1 MTFTVDVGST
11 ACRSLAIFSGPAKA
25 QLVVNKTKSASPT
38 SRVPQAAPFDRRT
51 AVDFCFLCP
60 WRTIKI
66 LLTSLQTKR
75 SIQNARMSCQDWYA
89 VAMPTSKS
97 GQLLVKMRL
106 SKELC
111 GDWDKMSRIL
121 RE

>member
-1 MTFTVDVGST
+1 MTFPVDVGST

-38 SRVPQAAPFDRRT
+38 SRVPQATPFDRRT

-66 LLTSLQTKR
+66 LLTSLQNKAINPKR
-75 SIQNARMSCQDWYA
+75 SNVDRKSTRLNSSHGYISYA
-89 VAMPTSKS
+89 VFCLK
-97 GQLLVKMRL
+97 K
-106 SKELC
+106 K
-111 GDWDKMSRIL
+111 KK
-121 RE
+121 

>member
-66 LLTSLQTKR
+66 LLTS
-75 SIQNARMSCQDWYA
+75 IQNKANNLNRSNFVPGLVCSRYA
-89 VAMPTSKS
+89 NVEEWATPSKH
-97 GQLLVKMRL
+97 
-106 SKELC
+106 ET
-111 GDWDKMSRIL
+111 
-121 RE
+121 